1 MSISIQNPQATAS
14 PSPDEP
20 TPQDPSRSTVSAT
33 DEDLL
38 ADVGAEVEAQA
49 GPESDATADDEN
61 DADTTPD
68 SVADATADAGVAGA
82 VDATSAEANAS
93 ASAASGSSGSSS
105 TSGGTAIGI
114 DELAI
119 EKWTAEQQKVYESVK
134 DKTQELGIAKDDV
147 QRIAAYSVLQ
157 FMNEKDR
164 KPDTRVDRVQAVNAN
179 GDVIVRME
187 HMKYGD
193 REPIFNNDV
202 RLKDAPAFDQS
213 AAQIQQAN
221 QSLQNKSA
229 TEQAIAQHRQNEDTN
244 QRERPTVLQQAD
256 DQIAARLQSSMP
268 ALTRGGR

>member
-1 MSISIQNPQATAS
+1 MSVSIQNSQVMAS
-14 PSPDEP
+14 PSPDDP
-20 TPQDPSRSTVSAT
+20 TSQDSTPPGISAT
-33 DEDLL
+33 GDDLDL
-38 ADVGAEVEAQA
+38 EAVAEIEAKASPEAGANADAEA
-49 GPESDATADDEN
+49 DADAHN
-61 DADTTPD
+61 DAET
-68 SVADATADAGVAGA
+68 TADAGE
-82 VDATSAEANAS
+82 ATAA
-93 ASAASGSSGSSS
+93 ASAASGSSGSSG

-119 EKWTAEQQKVYESVK
+119 EKWTAEQQKVFESVK
-134 DKTQELGIAKDDV
+134 QKVQELGIAQDDV
-147 QRIAAYSVLQ
+147 QRIAAFSVLQ
-157 FMNEKDR
+157 FIQEKDR

-187 HMKYGD
+187 NMKYGD

-221 QSLQNKSA
+221 QGLQNKSA
-229 TEQAIAQHRQNEDTN
+229 AEQAVAQHRQNEDTN

-256 DQIAARLQSSMP
+256 DQISARLQSSMP